1 MSDIKLTT
9 PEKYALIGALCDK
22 LKWLYGY
29 GCNRAEHM
37 ETAGRLLELTESLPD
52 DAPDGA

>member
-29 GCNRAEHM
+29 GGNRAEHM
-37 ETAGRLLELTESLPD
+37 ETAGRLLELAESLPD
-52 DAPDGA
+52 DSDGA